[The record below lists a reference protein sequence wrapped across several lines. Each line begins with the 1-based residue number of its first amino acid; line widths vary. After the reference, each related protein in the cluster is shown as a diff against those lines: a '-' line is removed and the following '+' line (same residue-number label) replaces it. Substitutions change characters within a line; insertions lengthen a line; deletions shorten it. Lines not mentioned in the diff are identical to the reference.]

1 MAASG
6 REVIIRELGHAAE
19 SINQITDTHIIPDSG
34 VSLAYALPG
43 ARTSEDVAVCRGGQV
58 SLTEDLPAVR
68 MVLTAMRFDPSIRCV
83 GIIKYSRSAVAICE
97 MMMLEICSYNRA
109 LEPPGITTI
118 DWGVAFCCEQS
129 EGVPDVI
136 YDTGSKEKEPLI
148 RIFGENP
155 TGVSASI
162 NRILSRIINTN
173 LTEE

>member
-1 MAASG
+1 MAAAG

-19 SINQITDTHIIPDSG
+19 SISQIMDPGIIPAGG

-43 ARTSEDVAVCRGGQV
+43 ARSSEDVAVSKGRQV
-58 SLTEDLPAVR
+58 SLSEDLPAVR

-83 GIIKYSRSAVAICE
+83 GIIKYSCSAVAICE
-97 MMMLEICSYNRA
+97 AMMLEICSYNRA
-109 LEPPGITTI
+109 LEPPGITSI

-136 YDTGSKEKEPLI
+136 YDTGFKEKEPLI
-148 RIFGENP
+148 RILGENP
-155 TGVSASI
+155 TQVAASI